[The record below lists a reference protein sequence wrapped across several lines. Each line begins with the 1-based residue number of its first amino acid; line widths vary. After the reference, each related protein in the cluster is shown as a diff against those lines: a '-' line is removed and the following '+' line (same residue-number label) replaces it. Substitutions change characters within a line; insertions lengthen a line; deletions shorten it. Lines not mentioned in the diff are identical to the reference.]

1 MPVGTFEDSEAE
13 MGIAT
18 LLFAVHFLSASVAP
32 VDVSGVWDLEM
43 VFTSSGATSKGV
55 CKLSQKDGEL
65 TGTCGTDPVAI
76 TGKVDDD
83 KVTWQFQAEQGGQK
97 HTMIFDG
104 VVEQEGATIKGK
116 CRIVDGQEGTFT
128 ATKR

>member
-18 LLFAVHFLSASVAP
+18 LLFAVHFLSASVVP

-97 HTMIFDG
+97 AHDDFRRC
-104 VVEQEGATIKGK
+104 
-116 CRIVDGQEGTFT
+116 CRARGRDDQRQVPHC
-128 ATKR
+128 

>member
-1 MPVGTFEDSEAE
+1 MYPGY
-13 MGIAT
+13 
-18 LLFAVHFLSASVAP
+18 
-32 VDVSGVWDLEM
+32 EM

-55 CKLSQKDGEL
+55 CKLTQKDGEL

-83 KVTWQFQAEQGGQK
+83 KVTWQFQAEQGGHK

>member
-1 MPVGTFEDSEAE
+1 
-13 MGIAT
+13 MGIVT
-18 LLFAVHFLSASVAP
+18 LLLTVGFLSASAAR

-43 VFTSSGATSKGV
+43 VFTSSGARSKGI
-55 CKLSQKDGEL
+55 CKLTQKDGEL
-65 TGTCGTDPVAI
+65 TGTCGTDAVAI